1 MFRKSQ
7 SFSNNSNQAILVDTC
22 RQGLHE
28 NYKWIVSISNGVYTL
43 FKKPFLLIHSTLSK
57 CFIYNR
63 VRLFTLELKL
73 DCCMVQQFLSYLD
86 HDDFYSFDKKKVF
99 FLWSNLLTTH
109 KKNLITR
116 KIVLTYW
123 FTINQEKKNQ
133 DFGKTF
139 SFSILSDFRKHRRK
153 FWHTIK

>member
-28 NYKWIVSISNGVYTL
+28 NCKWIVCVSNGVYTL
-43 FKKPFLLIHSTLSK
+43 FKKPFLLLHTTLSK
-57 CFIYNR
+57 CFIHNR
-63 VRLFTLELKL
+63 VRLFTVELKL
-73 DCCMVQQFLSYLD
+73 DCSMVQQFLPYLD
-86 HDDFYSFDKKKVF
+86 HDDFYSFDRKKVF
-99 FLWSNLLTTH
+99 FLSSNLLTTH

-133 DFGKTF
+133 DFGKT
-139 SFSILSDFRKHRRK
+139 IAA
-153 FWHTIK
+153 